1 MTAIPLQTSV
11 AEKIKALY
19 AISRELEQLFPGRH
33 YTPDG
38 HMIGSIGEALA
49 ASWYGLE
56 LFEASAKTHDAKAPD
71 GRLVQ
76 IKATQ
81 IRQTANVP
89 LRWRLFTSC
98 KRRFLWT
105 SACRESMRCLPMP
118 KYQAVSG
125 SAAEDLFIDLFS
137 ETFGAEKVSLLRH
150 LPEQPLCGFSSGKRR
165 PQGGHRD

>member
-81 IRQTANVP
+81 ISHCGKQQTNGQCPITLATLHKLQAEVP
-89 LRWRLFTSC
+89 LDKRLP
-98 KRRFLWT
+98 RINEV
-105 SACRESMRCLPMP
+105 SAH
-118 KYQAVSG
+118 A
-125 SAAEDLFIDLFS
+125 
-137 ETFGAEKVSLLRH
+137 
-150 LPEQPLCGFSSGKRR
+150 
-165 PQGGHRD
+165 